1 MSSQSETHDL
11 FRDTPSSPKYLLIK
25 RHLQEEMASGRLKPG
40 QALPSETVLVETL
53 KVARNTVRQ
62 ALGELEREGVLRRV
76 RGKGTFV
83 SEDTPSG
90 PLVGHDLFVLIAPE
104 PSSTSF
110 VAMLHGFE
118 GVCREQGYQTVIRS
132 TEDDVAKQADAIL
145 QLIDSEFVGG
155 VALLPTADMRTPAYH
170 VRPLQQRGIPVVLCH
185 RGVPGVEAPVLA
197 LRGSEMGRLAGET
210 LVKFGHRRV
219 AFFARLP
226 KMTIQPTGLEEGLR
240 QAVRAAGGDVPREFV
255 HYGHSQSFN
264 LEDHE
269 QEIFEALEQMCSR
282 PDRPT
287 AIMATFDPLAEMLY
301 LLLGRLGLRVPED
314 ISLMSVSASRRDG
327 PIRQRLGAVMAPSEE
342 IGRRAAELLDEMR
355 RHKRPLNN
363 SEEIVIPLSVTE
375 GRTLGP
381 PPVAGHQLNLSQT
394 ARLAE
399 NSRNASACD
408 SEPPTAENACLVDR
422 Q

>member
-1 MSSQSETHDL
+1 MSRSQSETHDL

-25 RHLQEEMASGRLKPG
+25 RHLQEEMAAGRLKPG
-40 QALPSETVLVETL
+40 QALPSETALVDTL
-53 KVARNTVRQ
+53 KVARNTIRQ
-62 ALGELEREGVLRRV
+62 ALGELEREGVVRRV

-83 SEDTPSG
+83 SEDTHSC

-104 PSSTSF
+104 PSAAGF
-110 VAMLHGFE
+110 AAMLHGFE
-118 GVCREQGYQTVIRS
+118 SVCREQGCQTVVRS
-132 TEDDVAKQADAIL
+132 TENDVAKQADAIL

-155 VALLPTADMRTPAYH
+155 VALIPTADLRTPAYH
-170 VRPLQQRGIPVVLCH
+170 IRPLQQRGIPVVLCH
-185 RGVPGVEAPVLA
+185 RAVSGVEAPLLS

-210 LVKFGHRRV
+210 LAKLGHRRG

-226 KMTIQPTGLEEGLR
+226 RMTIQPTGLEEGLR
-240 QAVRAAGGDVPREFV
+240 QAVRAAGGDVPQEFV

-287 AIMATFDPLAEMLY
+287 AIMATFDPLAEMLF

-314 ISLMSVSASRRDG
+314 MSVMSVSTSRRDG
-327 PIRQRLGAVMAPSEE
+327 PIRQRLGAVLVPGEE

-355 RHKRPLNN
+355 RHKRSLTNN
-363 SEEIVIPLSVTE
+363 EEITIPLSMTE

-381 PPVAGHQLNLSQT
+381 PPVAG
-394 ARLAE
+394 
-399 NSRNASACD
+399 
-408 SEPPTAENACLVDR
+408 
-422 Q
+422 